1 MDPNEDRLGSVEP
14 TKIISDLYWLSE
26 QCELRC
32 LYECAKWTNE
42 IICYLPTEYFLHPE
56 EAATELSLHEARTPE
71 SFHRQNVIKYARSLI
86 QNKEYKSAHSKLK
99 ETSCNSAADT
109 FLLYFSGYMTSVQS
123 RLEGEAND
131 SERTTEFIDQNLMEL
146 RQELEK
152 LKEQSP
158 DKFDC
163 FLNYLLGVV
172 RKDSNDVENACKA
185 FREAVDQDHRCWP
198 AWEGLSS
205 LVDVFY
211 SMKIEKE
218 QHGDTWQCALFI
230 AETMFRLQMYLCAIE
245 AYLSVS
251 NVLGSS
257 PYLMC
262 QIAAAQSEL
271 QEHDSSIN
279 SFQRVRK
286 MDPYRI
292 EQMNFYSDSLY
303 IRQNVVELANLAK
316 WFFETH
322 KFHWETCCIVANY
335 YSARKAHDLAQDFLK
350 RAVKMCPSNAS
361 IWVLLGHEY
370 METKNHQ
377 SAIAAYRHS
386 LQIDPLCYRGWYGLG
401 QLYEILKLPACA
413 LYYYQQ
419 AHKCRP
425 ADSRMLIALGVIFSK
440 LNRRTDAE
448 KCFKKAFQIGDV
460 EGNALTHLAKNYE
473 EQEDLRN
480 AAKAY
485 EAYLSLYS
493 EELVGDL
500 NLIATACQFLALYN
514 LNCDDL
520 DSAYTYAQ
528 RCLTFDVSKE
538 EGIRILRLIMNKR
551 NKDSKQELISATKH
565 FTPASQKIQTSTMV
579 TPVDVLRPPGGGDES
594 MIAASS
600 GAKQSEDDEDKLS
613 EDMNTSDGDDD
624 LEISF

>member
-14 TKIISDLYWLSE
+14 SKIISDLFWLSE

-42 IICYLPTEYFLHPE
+42 IICYLPTEYFASPV
-56 EAATELSLHEARTPE
+56 EAATELSLHEASTPE
-71 SFHRQNVIKYARSLI
+71 SFHRQNVIKLARSLI
-86 QNKEYKSAHSKLK
+86 QNKEYKSAQSRLRGI
-99 ETSCNSAADT
+99 SCNSAADT
-109 FLLYFSGYMTSVQS
+109 FLLYFSGYMISVQS

-131 SERTTEFIDQNLMEL
+131 SERTTEFIDENLMEL

-152 LKEQSP
+152 LKKE
-158 DKFDC
+158 
-163 FLNYLLGVV
+163 LGVV
-172 RKDSNDVENACKA
+172 RKDSNDVENACEA

-218 QHGDTWQCALFI
+218 QHEDTWQCVLFI

-251 NVLGSS
+251 NVLGTS

-322 KFHWETCCIVANY
+322 KFHWETCCIV
-335 YSARKAHDLAQDFLK
+335 
-350 RAVKMCPSNAS
+350 
-361 IWVLLGHEY
+361 E
-370 METKNHQ
+370 
-377 SAIAAYRHS
+377 
-386 LQIDPLCYRGWYGLG
+386 IDPLCYRGWYGLG

-425 ADSRMLIALGVIFSK
+425 ADSRMLIALG
-440 LNRRTDAE
+440 
-448 KCFKKAFQIGDV
+448 AFQIGDV

-520 DSAYTYAQ
+520 DNAYTYAQ

-551 NKDSKQELISATKH
+551 NKDSKQEMISAIKH
-565 FTPASQKIQTSTMV
+565 FTPASQKMQTSTMV

-600 GAKQSEDDEDKLS
+600 GAKQSEDDDDKLS